1 MQEINAGYGRKGE
14 SDLAIFH
21 FTVKIVGRSK
31 GKSIIAA
38 SAYLN
43 GDVMKNEET
52 GKVSYYTSK
61 KEVVYTSLMM
71 CENAPPE
78 WMNVP
83 DENIKRFQKS
93 IRYQRAE
100 DKEAALE
107 KFKIV
112 FRKQR
117 LWNEVLKV
125 EKGANAQFGRSF
137 EFLLPKEWSRMEQ
150 IEYATDFIQRNF
162 VAKGMCA
169 DWSIHDKGDGNPH
182 VHLLVTMRP
191 FKKNHTWGNKEIK
204 DWAFVRDEAGNIVID
219 ETHPNWWQDKKTPER
234 HGIRIPVLDADGN
247 QKLDS
252 RNRKQWKREVTD
264 ATGWNN
270 PKNCEL
276 WRSEWAKECNL
287 HLKKEQQID
296 HRSYERQGKIEI
308 PTIHE
313 GADAR
318 KIEGKYHSG
327 QFASA
332 SWKVEENR
340 IIKKQNAILKKL
352 QEVFGQIGIL
362 VKQWKERLNDIR
374 RKQRS
379 YSADGEYDKPDR
391 GTTGTYGR
399 DVSGDGAEGRTTQFV
414 SGEESKIAGIKQ
426 RVAKAVSNLAKYR
439 GNVGI
444 IGEEGRRNSDIE
456 RRKSAMERIS
466 GEVERR
472 KSVIAETERGIVEL
486 QNRLEKAR
494 DVDERFKKLKARRA
508 DGGNA
513 GCVGEYGEGT
523 DTERYN
529 SPEEGQRDTNTTGA
543 TERIAELMREAE
555 QREQSRE
562 RPSLKERIEA
572 NKRIVAERERE
583 KEKSRQHNRGISR

>member
-1 MQEINAGYGRKGE
+1 MQKKGE
-14 SDLAIFH
+14 GNLAIFH

-52 GKVSYYTSK
+52 GKISYYTSK

-71 CENAPPE
+71 CENVPPE

-93 IRYQRAE
+93 IRYQSAE
-100 DKEAALE
+100 DKEAAME
-107 KFKIV
+107 KFKIT

-125 EKGANAQFGRSF
+125 EKGANAQLGRSF
-137 EFLLPKEWSRMEQ
+137 EFSLPKEWSRKEQ
-150 IEYATDFIQRNF
+150 IEYASDFIQRNF

-191 FKKNHTWGNKEIK
+191 FKKNHTWGNKEVK
-204 DWAFVRDEAGNIVID
+204 DWAFVRDKDGNIVMD
-219 ETHPNWWQDKKTPER
+219 ETHSDWWQDKKNPKR
-234 HGIRIPVLDADGN
+234 HGIRIPVLDADGK
-247 QKLDS
+247 QKMDS

-276 WRSEWAKECNL
+276 WRSEWAKECNQ
-287 HLKKEQQID
+287 HLKKENQID

-313 GADAR
+313 GTDAR
-318 KIEGKYHSG
+318 KIEEKYQSG
-327 QFASA
+327 QVVSA

-340 IIKKQNAILKKL
+340 MIKKQNAILKKL
-352 QEVFGQIGIL
+352 QEAFRQISIL
-362 VKQWKERLNDIR
+362 LKQWKGRLYDIR
-374 RKQRS
+374 RKQRGHS
-379 YSADGEYDKPDR
+379 YDGGYDKPDR
-391 GTTGTYGR
+391 GAAGDYGR
-399 DVSGDGAEGRTTQFV
+399 DVPRDGAEGWAAYFV
-414 SGEESKIAGIKQ
+414 SGAESKIAGIKQ
-426 RVAKAVSNLAKYR
+426 RVDRAAKNLAKYR
-439 GNVGI
+439 GTVGTI
-444 IGEEGRRNSDIE
+444 REEGWRNSDIERGKSDAE

-466 GEVERR
+466 GEVEQREP
-472 KSVIAETERGIVEL
+472 VIAETERGIAEI
-486 QNRLEKAR
+486 QKRLEKVR
-494 DVDERFKKLKARRA
+494 DVDERIKRLKARRA
-508 DGGNA
+508 DGGTA
-513 GCVGEYGEGT
+513 GVIGEYGEGSS
-523 DTERYN
+523 TERYHY
-529 SPEEGQRDTNTTGA
+529 PAEGQRDTNTAGA

-562 RPSLKERIEA
+562 RTSLKDRIEA

-583 KEKSRQHNRGISR
+583 KEKSRQHDKGMSR

>member
-1 MQEINAGYGRKGE
+1 M
-14 SDLAIFH
+14 AIFH

-107 KFKIV
+107 KFKMT

-117 LWNEVLKV
+117 LWNKVLKV
-125 EKGANAQFGRSF
+125 EKNANAQLGRSF
-137 EFLLPKEWSRMEQ
+137 EFSLPKEWSRKEQ
-150 IEYATDFIQRNF
+150 IEYASDFIQRNF

-191 FKKNHTWGNKEIK
+191 FSKNRTWGNKEVK
-204 DWAFVRDEAGNIVID
+204 DWAFARDENGDIMID
-219 ETHPNWWQDKKTPER
+219 ESHPNWWQDKKNPER
-234 HGIRIPVLDADGN
+234 RGIRIPVLDADGN

-252 RNRKQWKREVTD
+252 RNRKQWKRELAD

-276 WRSEWAKECNL
+276 WRSEWAKKCNQ
-287 HLKKEQQID
+287 HLKKENQID
-296 HRSYERQGKIEI
+296 HRSYERQGKMQM

-318 KIEGKYHSG
+318 KIEEKYQLG
-327 QFASA
+327 QVVSA
-332 SWKVEENR
+332 SWKMEQNQ
-340 IIKKQNAILKKL
+340 IIKRQNTILKKL
-352 QEVFGQIGIL
+352 QEAFGQISL
-362 VKQWKERLNDIR
+362 LLKQWKERLYDIR

-379 YSADGEYDKPDR
+379 NSHDGGYDKPDR
-391 GTTGTYGR
+391 GAAGDYGR
-399 DVSGDGAEGRTTQFV
+399 DVPGDGKEGRTAYFA
-414 SGEESKIAGIKQ
+414 SGAESEIAGIKR
-426 RVAKAVSNLAKYR
+426 RVASAASNLAKYR
-439 GNVGI
+439 RNAISNGNAGCQDHRT
-444 IGEEGRRNSDIE
+444 GNG
-456 RRKSAMERIS
+456 KSAMERI
-466 GEVERR
+466 GREIECREQI
-472 KSVIAETERGIVEL
+472 IAETEQEIVEVR
-486 QNRLEKAR
+486 QRIERAR
-494 DVDERFKKLKARRA
+494 DLDERIKRIKARRA
-508 DGGNA
+508 DGGTL
-513 GCVGEYGEGT
+513 GLVGEYADGGRSESQNHSTEGSRDRAVT
-523 DTERYN
+523 DAA
-529 SPEEGQRDTNTTGA
+529 S
-543 TERIAELMREAE
+543 RIAKLMRETE

-562 RPSLKERIEA
+562 RTGIKERLDA
-572 NKRIVAERERE
+572 NKRIVAKRERGQ
-583 KEKSRQHNRGISR
+583 EKSR